1 MTDADASG
9 LILPALGLALGAATG
24 AFGAT
29 LAIRRAQ
36 GQTALGGRSRCDGC
50 GRTLAFY
57 ETVPVVSYMVLR
69 GRCRTCAHPVDRLHL
84 WGELGGALLLA
95 VVLGLRPFPQSL
107 IEAALAAALWILA
120 VVDLRTRTLPNLV
133 VAIAAGFG
141 AVLAWLDEAL
151 WLNLGLAV
159 AMTVIFGGLAFAMK
173 RLRGR
178 TMLGTGDV
186 KLIGALTLWL
196 GADMPLALIV
206 ACVLGLLQ
214 IAARRGR
221 DGAIAFGPPL
231 VAGSLVIGL
240 IVMPQFRLM
249 EA

>member
-1 MTDADASG
+1 MSDADASG
-9 LILPALGLALGAATG
+9 LILPALGLALGATTG

-29 LAIRRAQ
+29 LAIRRAENQ
-36 GQTALGGRSRCDGC
+36 PVGGRSRCDGC

-57 ETVPVVSYMVLR
+57 ETVPVLSFIALR
-69 GRCRTCAHPVDRLHL
+69 GRCRTCAHPIDRIHL

-95 VVLGLRPFPQSL
+95 AVLALRPFPQSL
-107 IEAALAAALWILA
+107 IEAALAAVLWILA
-120 VVDLRTRTLPNLV
+120 LVDMRTRTLPNLI
-133 VAIAAGFG
+133 VAMAAGFG
-141 AVLAWLDEAL
+141 AILAWLDEAL

-159 AMTVIFGGLAFAMK
+159 AMTAIFGLLAFGMK

-178 TMLGTGDV
+178 TMLGAGDV

-196 GADMPLALIV
+196 GADVPLALIV

-214 IAARRGR
+214 IAIRRSR

-231 VAGSLVIGL
+231 VAGSLVVGL
-240 IVMPQFRLM
+240 VVMPQFRLL